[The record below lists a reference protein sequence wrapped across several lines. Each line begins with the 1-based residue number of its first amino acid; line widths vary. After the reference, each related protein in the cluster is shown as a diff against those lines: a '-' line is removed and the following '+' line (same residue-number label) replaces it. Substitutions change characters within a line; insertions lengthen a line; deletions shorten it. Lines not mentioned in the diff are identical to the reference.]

1 MTESSTP
8 PGVPSPARLAA
19 WLNDHVPGGPLE
31 LTDIQLIAGGRSNL
45 TYRLTV
51 SGPGAAP
58 GTEAGP
64 GAAPGTEAAPGSAA
78 DGTRLL
84 VLRRPPLGH
93 VLPTAHD
100 MSREFRVLSALAG
113 TRVPVAPLVASC
125 TDDEVIGAPFYVMEY
140 VPGVV
145 LRTRADTK
153 ALTEAQAAELSRRLA
168 EMLAAIHDV
177 DVNQVGLG
185 DLGRG
190 AGYLRR
196 QLDRWQ
202 RQWELSATQDRP
214 GYTQLVQRL
223 TAALPAEGQTTLV
236 HGDYRLDNALVTLN
250 PQPRITAVVDWE
262 MATLGDPLA
271 DLGLTLVY
279 WTEDGEEGWLTPAG
293 ATGRDARGDGRRHRQ
308 PRVLD
313 PGRVRRRV
321 RPAHRAGR
329 VPDRLLRG
337 VRLLQAGRRPGGHP
351 RPVPAGQ
358 NGRRRLRARRLRRTV
373 AHRSCAP
380 GARHAVEHLIRP
392 GAPLAPASCPVPRS
406 RRVCRPAPARLP
418 SIFEARRPAFAGPL
432 NR

>member
-1 MTESSTP
+1 MTETSSP
-8 PGVPSPARLAA
+8 PGIPSPARLAS
-19 WLNDHVPGGPLE
+19 WLNDHVPGGPVE

-51 SGPGAAP
+51 SGLRAAP
-58 GTEAGP
+58 GP
-64 GAAPGTEAAPGSAA
+64 GAEPGPEAAPGPGAE
-78 DGTRLL
+78 GTRLL

-100 MSREFRVLSALAG
+100 MSREVRVLSALAG
-113 TRVPVAPLVASC
+113 TRVPVAPLVASS

-153 ALTEAQAAELSRRLA
+153 ALTEAQAADLSRRLA
-168 EMLAAIHDV
+168 EMLAAIHGV
-177 DVNQVGLG
+177 DVNRVGLG

-214 GYTQLVQRL
+214 GYTQLVERL

-236 HGDYRLDNALVTLN
+236 HGDYRLDNVLVTLD

-279 WTEDGEEGWLTPAG
+279 WTEAGEEGWLGSGGETTGTRGVTADATASPGFWTRAEF
-293 ATGRDARGDGRRHRQ
+293 AAEYARLTGRDVSRIGYYVAFGYFKLAVVLEGIHARYQQGKTVGEGFEQEGFAVPLLIARAHQ
-308 PRVLD
+308 VLD
-313 PGRVRRRV
+313 T
-321 RPAHRAGR
+321 
-329 VPDRLLRG
+329 
-337 VRLLQAGRRPGGHP
+337 QSS
-351 RPVPAGQ
+351 
-358 NGRRRLRARRLRRTV
+358 T
-373 AHRSCAP
+373 
-380 GARHAVEHLIRP
+380 
-392 GAPLAPASCPVPRS
+392 
-406 RRVCRPAPARLP
+406 
-418 SIFEARRPAFAGPL
+418 
-432 NR
+432 

>member
-8 PGVPSPARLAA
+8 PGIPSPARLAA

-51 SGPGAAP
+51 SEPGPEPGAEPGPEPGAEPGAAL
-58 GTEAGP
+58 GT
-64 GAAPGTEAAPGSAA
+64 GAE
-78 DGTRLL
+78 GTRLL

-125 TDDEVIGAPFYVMEY
+125 TDVEVIGAPFYVMEY

-145 LRTRADTK
+145 LRTRNDTK
-153 ALTEAQAAELSRRLA
+153 DLTEAQAAELSRHLA
-168 EMLAAIHDV
+168 EMLAAIHGV

-202 RQWELSATQDRP
+202 RQWELSVTEERP
-214 GYTQLVQRL
+214 GYTQLVERL
-223 TAALPAEGQTTLV
+223 TAALPAEAEGQTTLV
-236 HGDYRLDNALVTLN
+236 HGDYRLDNALVMLN
-250 PQPRITAVVDWE
+250 PRPRITAVVDWE

-293 ATGRDARGDGRRHRQ
+293 SPAGTRGVTADATASPGFWTRAEFAAEYARLTGRDVSRIGYYVAFGYFKLAVVLEGIHARYQQGKTVGEGFEQEGFAVPLLIARAHQ
-308 PRVLD
+308 VLD
-313 PGRVRRRV
+313 T
-321 RPAHRAGR
+321 
-329 VPDRLLRG
+329 
-337 VRLLQAGRRPGGHP
+337 QSS
-351 RPVPAGQ
+351 
-358 NGRRRLRARRLRRTV
+358 T
-373 AHRSCAP
+373 
-380 GARHAVEHLIRP
+380 
-392 GAPLAPASCPVPRS
+392 
-406 RRVCRPAPARLP
+406 
-418 SIFEARRPAFAGPL
+418 
-432 NR
+432 

>member
-8 PGVPSPARLAA
+8 PGIPSPARLAA

-51 SGPGAAP
+51 SEPGAEPGPEPGPEPGAAP
-58 GTEAGP
+58 GT
-64 GAAPGTEAAPGSAA
+64 GAE
-78 DGTRLL
+78 GTRLL

-125 TDDEVIGAPFYVMEY
+125 TDVEVIGAPFYVMEY

-145 LRTRADTK
+145 LRTRNDTK
-153 ALTEAQAAELSRRLA
+153 DLTEAQAAELSRHLA
-168 EMLAAIHDV
+168 EMLAAIHGV

-202 RQWELSATQDRP
+202 RQWELSVTEERP
-214 GYTQLVQRL
+214 GYTQLVERL
-223 TAALPAEGQTTLV
+223 TAALPAETEGQTTLV
-236 HGDYRLDNALVTLN
+236 HGDYRLDNALVMLN
-250 PQPRITAVVDWE
+250 PRPRITAVVDWE

-293 ATGRDARGDGRRHRQ
+293 SPAGTRGVTADATASPGFWTRAEFAAEYARLTGRDVSRIGYYVAFGYFKLAVVLEGIHARYQQGKTVGEGFEQEGFAVPLLIARAHQ
-308 PRVLD
+308 VLD
-313 PGRVRRRV
+313 T
-321 RPAHRAGR
+321 
-329 VPDRLLRG
+329 
-337 VRLLQAGRRPGGHP
+337 QSS
-351 RPVPAGQ
+351 
-358 NGRRRLRARRLRRTV
+358 T
-373 AHRSCAP
+373 
-380 GARHAVEHLIRP
+380 
-392 GAPLAPASCPVPRS
+392 
-406 RRVCRPAPARLP
+406 
-418 SIFEARRPAFAGPL
+418 
-432 NR
+432 

>member
-8 PGVPSPARLAA
+8 PGIPSPARLAA

-51 SGPGAAP
+51 SEPGAEPGPEPGPEPGAEPGPEPGAAP
-58 GTEAGP
+58 GT
-64 GAAPGTEAAPGSAA
+64 GAE
-78 DGTRLL
+78 GTRLL

-125 TDDEVIGAPFYVMEY
+125 TDVEVIGAPFYVMEY

-145 LRTRADTK
+145 LRTRNDTK
-153 ALTEAQAAELSRRLA
+153 DLTEAQAAELSRHLA
-168 EMLAAIHDV
+168 EMLAAIHGV

-202 RQWELSATQDRP
+202 RQWDLSVTEERP
-214 GYTQLVQRL
+214 GYTQLVERL
-223 TAALPAEGQTTLV
+223 TAALPAETEGQTTLV
-236 HGDYRLDNALVTLN
+236 HGDYRLDNALVMLN
-250 PQPRITAVVDWE
+250 PRPRITAVVDWE

-293 ATGRDARGDGRRHRQ
+293 SPAGTRGVTADATASPGFWTRAEFAAEYARLTGRDVSRIGYYVAFGYFKLAVVLEGIHARYQQGKTVGEGFEQEGFAVPLLIARAHQ
-308 PRVLD
+308 VLD
-313 PGRVRRRV
+313 T
-321 RPAHRAGR
+321 
-329 VPDRLLRG
+329 
-337 VRLLQAGRRPGGHP
+337 QSS
-351 RPVPAGQ
+351 
-358 NGRRRLRARRLRRTV
+358 T
-373 AHRSCAP
+373 
-380 GARHAVEHLIRP
+380 
-392 GAPLAPASCPVPRS
+392 
-406 RRVCRPAPARLP
+406 
-418 SIFEARRPAFAGPL
+418 
-432 NR
+432 